1 MEAWFNAGFMVGLI
15 LFALYVLNHLF
26 NRYLGKN

>member
-15 LFALYVLNHLF
+15 LCALYVLNHLF
-26 NRYLGKN
+26 NRYWGKN